1 MRIWYII
8 FGDIMKKKLL
18 IILFAF
24 IVFVSISSLIYAG
37 ITLNTQEKEKSN
49 HLIELSYNELEK
61 KINKKESFILVV
73 TRTNCSHCIEYKP
86 VLKDVLLKYN
96 ITAYEIDTEKMTKQE
111 NAKFKDI
118 ANISGT
124 PTTLFVENGIE
135 KNTSTRIV
143 GSTNSTK
150 IINRFKAM
158 GYIKK

>member
-1 MRIWYII
+1 
-8 FGDIMKKKLL
+8 MKKKLL

-24 IVFVSISSLIYAG
+24 IVFISISSLIYAG

-49 HLIELSYNELEK
+49 HLIELTYNELEK
-61 KINKKESFILVV
+61 KINKKESFILIV

-86 VLKDVLLKYN
+86 VLKEVLLKYN
-96 ITAYEIDTEKMTKQE
+96 IIAYEIDTEKMTKQE
-111 NAKFKDI
+111 NASFKDI

-124 PTTLFVENGIE
+124 PTTLFIEKGIE